1 MRHVNND
8 IYKDIANVIGKLM
21 SENGFYW
28 SDIINKDDW
37 RFSASI
43 VLYNATKSIV
53 PIWWD
58 FSFTNNENC
67 DNSFFSKEDD
77 NDFDLQLLI
86 KYIEEYSFEN
96 STEKD

>member
-1 MRHVNND
+1 MIHVNND

-28 SDIINKDDW
+28 SDII
-37 RFSASI
+37 
-43 VLYNATKSIV
+43 
-53 PIWWD
+53 
-58 FSFTNNENC
+58 NNENC